1 MLSKNKFIKIMKD
14 LERLKREHDV
24 HERGQGV
31 INIFKSYENLVKE
44 NLITLMNDNSGYIE
58 EYFNNNFCGIWVNDT
73 NIAPY
78 HKDLYDLLKKEK

>member
-1 MLSKNKFIKIMKD
+1 MKD

-24 HERGQGV
+24 YERGQSV

-58 EYFNNNFCGIWVNDT
+58 EYFNYNFNGIWVNDI
-73 NIAPY
+73 NIAPH